1 MLNQKIRIKM
11 KKISLIFAS
20 IVAMLSMSS
29 CEEDTYPRLEP
40 DSIAPEQDILNTPA
54 TADMYYNLQET
65 ETINLTCR
73 QPEYGFSALTTYK
86 VQVSLSPEFKSVAMN
101 EDGETAAP
109 EYVELTSAFTTT
121 SMHVPCSEIAEAI
134 CALRGISSEEGYT
147 EEDARP
153 LYIRLRAFIA
163 QAEEE
168 TSVISNIISLK
179 AVKSYFAV
187 RLPGYIW
194 LIGEPQGWDINGK
207 AEWRLFESSDAID
220 SKVYHGT
227 FDIPGIFRFRFYT
240 AVGDWESN
248 SIGAQVEDNPVII
261 ELKNGVYTGAAVA
274 GKGAWEVAD
283 WGGGKVSMTVDLNNM
298 TVTFEQVT
306 E

>member
-1 MLNQKIRIKM
+1 M

-20 IVAMLSMSS
+20 IIAMLSLGS

-40 DSIAPEQDILNTPA
+40 DAIAPEQDILNTPA
-54 TADMYYNLQET
+54 TADMYYNLAET
-65 ETINLTCR
+65 ETVNLTCR
-73 QPEYGFSALTTYK
+73 QPEFGFSALTTYK

-109 EYVELTSAFTTT
+109 GYVELNTAFTTT
-121 SMHVPCSEIAEAI
+121 SMHVPCGEIAEAI
-134 CALRGISSEEGYT
+134 CALRGIQSEEGYT
-147 EEDARP
+147 EEGARP
-153 LYIRLRAFIA
+153 LYIRLRAYIA

-194 LIGEPQGWDINGK
+194 LIGQPEGWDINGK
-207 AEWRLFESSDAID
+207 AEWRLFEAEDAID
-220 SKVYHGT
+220 SKVYYGT
-227 FDIPGIFRFRFYT
+227 FDIPAGNFQFRFYT
-240 AVGDWESN
+240 ATGDWESN
-248 SIGAQVEDNPVII
+248 SIGAQVEDNPVNI
-261 ELKNGVYTGAAVA
+261 ELTDGVYSGVAVE
-274 GKGAWEVAD
+274 GKGSWQVAD
-283 WGGGKVSMTVDLNNM
+283 WAGGTVSMTVNLENM
-298 TVTFEQVT
+298 TIRFEQVT

>member
-1 MLNQKIRIKM
+1 M
-11 KKISLIFAS
+11 KKISFLFAS
-20 IVAMLSMSS
+20 LVAVLSLSS

-40 DSIAPEQDILNTPA
+40 DSIVPEQDILNTPA
-54 TADMYYNLQET
+54 TADMYYDLQEA
-65 ETINLTCR
+65 ETVNLTCR
-73 QPEYGFSALTTYK
+73 QPEYGFSALTTFK

-109 EYVELTSAFTTT
+109 DYVELNSAFTTT
-121 SMHVPCSEIAEAI
+121 SMHVPCGELAEAI
-134 CALRGISSEEGYT
+134 CALRGIQSEEGYT
-147 EEDARP
+147 DEDARP

-194 LIGEPQGWDINGK
+194 LIGQPEGWDINGK
-207 AEWRLFESSDAID
+207 AEWRLFESTDAID
-220 SKVYHGT
+220 SKIYYGI
-227 FDIPGIFRFRFYT
+227 FDIPAGNFQFRFYT
-240 AVGDWESN
+240 ATGDWESN
-248 SIGAQVEDNPVII
+248 SIGAQVEDSPVDI
-261 ELKNGVYTGAAVA
+261 ELVGGVYSGVAVE
-274 GKGAWEVAD
+274 GKGSWQVPD
-283 WGGGKVSMTVDLNNM
+283 WAGGKVNITVDLNSM
-298 TVTFEQVT
+298 TVKFEQVT